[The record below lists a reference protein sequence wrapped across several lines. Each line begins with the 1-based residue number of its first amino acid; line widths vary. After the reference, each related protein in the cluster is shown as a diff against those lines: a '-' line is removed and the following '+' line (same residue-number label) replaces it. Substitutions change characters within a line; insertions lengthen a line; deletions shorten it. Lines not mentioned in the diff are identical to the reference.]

1 MRSALVFCRCCADDS
16 LFEQLLRRGPGHW
29 YPRIPSSRDHWR
41 EVSSKRL
48 FRGMT
53 PQELK
58 TQSGLLL
65 VRLIEFSGG
74 RMPSRLLRHQ
84 PSGKFSAVQ
93 NRSLLGEPFHVPL
106 DTTVSMRSL
115 DLTNLSTDLARSKLF
130 DRSPKM
136 DPADLKKWI
145 DGLTQHL
152 PIDPPA
158 YGVSSSSPESVQ
170 P

>member
-1 MRSALVFCRCCADDS
+1 
-16 LFEQLLRRGPGHW
+16 
-29 YPRIPSSRDHWR
+29 
-41 EVSSKRL
+41 
-48 FRGMT
+48 
-53 PQELK
+53 
-58 TQSGLLL
+58 
-65 VRLIEFSGG
+65 
-74 RMPSRLLRHQ
+74 MPSRLLRHQ